1 MLNIVVPMAGL
12 GSRFSAAG
20 FVEPKP
26 LIPVFGRPMIERVID
41 NLRPS
46 GAHRFIFI
54 CQRAHEFQHGLS
66 ARLRTMAPGCEVV
79 LTEGLT
85 EGAACSVLLA
95 RDLVDGPQPMLIANC
110 DQYVDMEIDD
120 FLADGS
126 TRKLD
131 GLVMTMPADDPKWSF
146 VRTGVS
152 GLAEEIREKVVI
164 SNEAT
169 VGIYQFSRGAD
180 FVRGALAMISRDERV
195 NGEFYVAPV
204 YNDLIAEGARI
215 GVHDIGTRMHGIGTP
230 DDLARFLKE
239 FSTERL
245 R

>member
-20 FVEPKP
+20 FTEPKP

-41 NLRPS
+41 NLRPAC
-46 GAHRFIFI
+46 AHRFIFI
-54 CQRAHEFQHGLS
+54 CQRAHERQHGLS
-66 ARLRTMAPGCEVV
+66 ARLQAMAPGSEIV

-95 RDLVDGPQPMLIANC
+95 RELIDCPQPMMVANC
-110 DQYVDMEIDD
+110 DQYVDIAIDD

-126 TRKLD
+126 KLLLD
-131 GLVMTMPADDPKWSF
+131 GLVMTMPADNPKWSF
-146 VRTGVS
+146 VRTGAS
-152 GLAEEIREKVVI
+152 GLVEEVREKVVI

-169 VGIYQFSRGAD
+169 VGIYQFSHGAD
-180 FVRGALAMISRDERV
+180 FVRGALAMIARDERV

-215 GVHDIGTRMHGIGTP
+215 GTYDIGLHMHGIGTP
-230 DDLARFLKE
+230 DDLARFLKNFPE
-239 FSTERL
+239 TRL